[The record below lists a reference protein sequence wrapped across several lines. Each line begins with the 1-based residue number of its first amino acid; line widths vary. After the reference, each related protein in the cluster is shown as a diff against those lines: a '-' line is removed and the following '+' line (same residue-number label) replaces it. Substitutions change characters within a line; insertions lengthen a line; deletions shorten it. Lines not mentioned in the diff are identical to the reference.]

1 MKHYKKISIR
11 KKHTKRQ
18 SMTKNKSKKQGLW
31 KMKGCANMIGGGCGC
46 TANNMM
52 IGGCGGCNANNM
64 MTGGS
69 ACSRHIL
76 AYPSSYSCVDNL
88 SFPHRNGGSGGN
100 NRKVNGQR
108 TDSESQF
115 IDDNLHNLLLV
126 GGYET
131 CKSDNM
137 LPGATY
143 PNGAMGYS
151 WRSDPL
157 TWPGVGNINGAS
169 NHLSQNSYNSQPDR
183 TTMSTTLIPYAY
195 GGNLRKMKKHTFRK
209 HMRKYKNNSYK
220 KNKQYKQQKGG
231 LPSLG
236 ILTEI
241 KNEINALL
249 GNSQLPSPL
258 PFNNQLENQYQQEVL
273 NM

>member
-1 MKHYKKISIR
+1 
-11 KKHTKRQ
+11 
-18 SMTKNKSKKQGLW
+18 
-31 KMKGCANMIGGGCGC
+31 
-46 TANNMM
+46 
-52 IGGCGGCNANNM
+52 
-64 MTGGS
+64 
-69 ACSRHIL
+69 
-76 AYPSSYSCVDNL
+76 
-88 SFPHRNGGSGGN
+88 
-100 NRKVNGQR
+100 
-108 TDSESQF
+108 
-115 IDDNLHNLLLV
+115 
-126 GGYET
+126 
-131 CKSDNM
+131 M

-220 KNKQYKQQKGG
+220 RNKLTKKNKLYNQHKQQKGG

-241 KNEINALL
+241 KNEINALR
-249 GNSQLPSPL
+249 GNPQLVSPL